1 MIREI
6 ITSMLSALVE
16 HWLIIIVA
24 MSLLFLKGYLDEDS
38 RL

>member
-6 ITSMLSALVE
+6 VSKMLSVLIE
-16 HWLIIIVA
+16 HWLIIVTV
-24 MSLLFLKGYLDEDS
+24 MSLLFLKGYLNEDR